1 MESVVIKSTKNGTFS
16 YFWLARDSLGQIHTR
31 NTKVLR
37 VNVFDSKDVN
47 FEPPS
52 VNPMFQIIVHWD
64 RHV

>member
-31 NTKVLR
+31 NTKVLIR
-37 VNVFDSKDVN
+37 VNVTDSKEVN

-52 VNPMFQIIVHWD
+52 VNPMF
-64 RHV
+64 